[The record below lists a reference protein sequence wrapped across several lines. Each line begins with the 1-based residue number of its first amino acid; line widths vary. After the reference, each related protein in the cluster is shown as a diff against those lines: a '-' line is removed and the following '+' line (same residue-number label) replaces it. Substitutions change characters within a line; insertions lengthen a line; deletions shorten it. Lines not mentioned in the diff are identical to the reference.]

1 MGSLRKIEPGNVRA
15 WCSRHQQMEEW
26 TIQEAR
32 EHWKDALMI
41 PAGTP
46 SMSFDDL
53 GKIVTPAEEYFGP
66 DDGAVED
73 AGGESKGSS

>member
-15 WCSRHQQMEEW
+15 WCDRHHQMEEW
-26 TIQEAR
+26 TVEQAR
-32 EHWKDALMI
+32 EHWKGSLMI

-53 GKIVTPAEEYFGP
+53 RKVATPAEEYFGP
-66 DDGAVED
+66 DGPCIR
-73 AGGESKGSS
+73 S